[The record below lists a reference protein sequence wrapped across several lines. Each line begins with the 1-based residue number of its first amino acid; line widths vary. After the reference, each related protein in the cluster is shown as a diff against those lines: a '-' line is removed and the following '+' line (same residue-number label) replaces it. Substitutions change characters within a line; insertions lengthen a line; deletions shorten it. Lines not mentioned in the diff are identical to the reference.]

1 MGPKEKC
8 KWAWS
13 VFIAATFE
21 YDTPKIVH
29 IQNKKVGVLYRLFQL
44 CIMGFMIGLVRLS
57 FVRALLLF
65 YIGYSVILVCA
76 YVWCMCTCVGC
87 IFVRVCVRAR
97 AYVCVCVCARTV
109 LLRDRYSIIYSKGY
123 QDTQTVIGAVTTKL
137 KGVQYYNATGGVP
150 FLQNCVAT
158 NGPLVLDPA
167 DYVIPP
173 EVHVVTAKILL
184 LHHDPICSNQTAFSS

>member
-1 MGPKEKC
+1 MC
-8 KWAWS
+8 
-13 VFIAATFE
+13 
-21 YDTPKIVH
+21 
-29 IQNKKVGVLYRLFQL
+29 
-44 CIMGFMIGLVRLS
+44 
-57 FVRALLLF
+57 
-65 YIGYSVILVCA
+65 VC
-76 YVWCMCTCVGC
+76 VCVCVCG
-87 IFVRVCVRAR
+87 VCVRAWCCMCACVCAR
-97 AYVCVCVCARTV
+97 VYLCVCVCARTV

-173 EVHVVTAKILL
+173 EVYYMWSRKILL
-184 LHHDPICSNQTAFSS
+184 LHHDPIIMIPFAATKQLLRHDQHVGDVQPDLWDMCGAGPKSGEQVLWAC